1 MPEADMESTLTSN
14 PVMEKFLESIKA
26 FETPLAQSAPQ
37 TVLNARETLTVM
49 NFPTTRLED
58 WKYTRTAR
66 ISSEAWNIN
75 AGQSIANID
84 AWRIPNLDAHVLV
97 FVNGFFSAELS
108 DKAEVSGAHIAHT
121 LEDSNCSLRNDSL
134 FNSLNAAYNTA
145 SLRIHIEKNTIVSKP
160 IHILHITTG
169 SQSLAQVRIAIQTE
183 QSSSCHIVES
193 YISTSEEKSFSNRVL
208 NVHVEENAE
217 LHYYKL
223 QLENDAQFLINEDL
237 IAVDNNA
244 RFTIH
249 TLSIDGGWI
258 RNTLN
263 ISLDGKNI
271 EANLNGLYLPRRRQ
285 FVDNH
290 TKVDHRFPH
299 CNSNELYKGI
309 LFDAS
314 TGVFNGKVYVR
325 PDAQKTNAYQSNS
338 NILMSNDAQMNS
350 KPELEIY
357 ADDVKCSHGSTSGQM
372 DEQALFYLK
381 SRGLSDDNA
390 RKLLSTAF
398 IQAVLDK
405 IELEPIRAY
414 AVSEL
419 IKRDLLFA

>member
-1 MPEADMESTLTSN
+1 MESAITSN
-14 PVMEKFLESIKA
+14 AVMEKFLETVKSHTSA
-26 FETPLAQSAPQ
+26 LQSSAPNA
-37 TVLNARETLTVM
+37 VLRSREALAALS
-49 NFPTTRLED
+49 FPTTRQEE

-66 ISSEAWNIN
+66 ISSEAWTIQREHAVADIN
-75 AGQSIANID
+75 
-84 AWRIPNLDAHVLV
+84 AWRIPDMDARVLV
-97 FVNGFFSAELS
+97 FVNGFYSEALS
-108 DKAEVSGAHIAHT
+108 DKALGNDIAVEFELDDATTVVH
-121 LEDSNCSLRNDSL
+121 EDSL
-134 FNSLNAAYNTA
+134 FNVLNAAYATSA
-145 SLRIHIEKNTIVSKP
+145 IRLRIPAKSTDLRPVHL
-160 IHILHITTG
+160 LHIASG
-169 SQSLAQVRIAIQTE
+169 SQALAQTRVHVHAAK
-183 QSSSCHIVES
+183 SSACHIAES
-193 YISTSEEKSFSNRVL
+193 FVATTEGKTLTNRIL
-208 NVHVEENAE
+208 NVQVEENAE
-217 LHYYKL
+217 VHYYKL
-223 QLENDAQFLINEDL
+223 QLEGDSQFLINEDH
-237 IAVDNNA
+237 IAVDDNA

-258 RNTLN
+258 RNGLN

-271 EANLNGLYLPRRRQ
+271 EANLNGLYLPRRRH

-299 CNSNELYKGI
+299 CNSNELYKGL
-309 LFDAS
+309 LFDSS

-325 PDAQKTNAYQSNS
+325 PDAQKTNAYQSNA
-338 NILMSNDAQMNS
+338 NILMSDDAQMNS

-381 SRGLSDDNA
+381 SRGLSDTNA

-419 IKRDLLFA
+419 IRRDLLFA

>member
-1 MPEADMESTLTSN
+1 MESTLTSN
-14 PVMEKFLESIKA
+14 PVMEKFLESFKA
-26 FETPLAQSAPQ
+26 FETPLSQSAPQ
-37 TVLNARETLTVM
+37 VVLRAHESLASM
-49 NFPTTRLED
+49 NFPTTRNEE

-66 ISSEAWNIN
+66 ISNESWNIN

-84 AWRIPNLDAHVLV
+84 GWRIPNLDAHVLV

-108 DKAEVSGAHIAHT
+108 DKTEVSGVRITHT
-121 LEDSNCSLRNDSL
+121 LEESTCSLRNESL

-145 SLRIHIEKNTIVSKP
+145 SLRIDVEKNAIVSKP

-169 SQSLAQVRIAIQTE
+169 SQSLAQVRFAIQAE

-193 YISTSEEKSFSNRVL
+193 YVSTSEEKSFSNRIL

-217 LHYYKL
+217 LKYYKL

-237 IAVDNNA
+237 IAVDGNA

-258 RNTLN
+258 RNALN

-309 LFDAS
+309 LFDSS

-325 PDAQKTNAYQSNS
+325 PDAQKTNAYQSNA
-338 NILMSNDAQMNS
+338 NILMSDDAQMNS

-381 SRGLSDDNA
+381 SRGLSDTNA

-405 IELEPIRAY
+405 IELEPIRNY